1 MATNMKRNISLTS
14 DHIFV
19 DSSSASISHFNQF
32 AFGFLCYV

>member
-19 DSSSASISHFNQF
+19 DGPIASISRFDQF
-32 AFGFLCYV
+32 AIGFLCYV